1 MPLRQFAAPQAA
13 HRTKR
18 PGSATR
24 YDPKRDLQQWLRFFG
39 GPKLHQERGASGES
53 EGADIVMQSSE
64 MPPGLA
70 WEFGR
75 SNRFSWF
82 EIVLRSRKKTWLA
95 LTACRRAT
103 RATDAPASNVSST
116 MRRFSSTDLRRLFS
130 CLALSIAGCSDVS
143 TYPSWTLID
152 VPTTGSILNLLSL
165 RPDGLDQSLT
175 DGPSGRIYQ
184 SGLAAR
190 SMRLGHAR

>member
-103 RATDAPASNVSST
+103 RATDAPVSNVSST
-116 MRRFSSTDLRRLFS
+116 MRRFSSTDRRRLTICFGVS
-130 CLALSIAGCSDVS
+130 STMTCSDAS
-143 TYPSWTLID
+143 TYPSWTLSD
-152 VPTTGSILNLLSL
+152 VPTSGSILIYS
-165 RPDGLDQSLT
+165 RFVQTVLT
-175 DGPSGRIYQ
+175 S
-184 SGLAAR
+184 
-190 SMRLGHAR
+190 RLHSNRGSSE